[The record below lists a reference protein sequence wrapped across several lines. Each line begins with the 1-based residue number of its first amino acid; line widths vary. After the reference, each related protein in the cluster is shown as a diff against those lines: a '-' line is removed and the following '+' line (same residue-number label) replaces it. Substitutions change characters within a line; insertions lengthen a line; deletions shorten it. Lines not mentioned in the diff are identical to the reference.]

1 MKDNVRE
8 LLLADQGIE
17 VHYDYYK
24 DKKGQERI
32 KIEHHKAQKLI
43 HEKKQLLLA
52 QQKLNESIIDK
63 WVQKEINNLDGKLGE
78 YIKVNKTK

>member
-17 VHYDYYK
+17 IHYDYYQ

-32 KIEHHKAQKLI
+32 KIDHHQALKLI

-52 QQKLNESIIDK
+52 QQKLNETIIDK
-63 WVQKEINNLDGKLGE
+63 WVQKEIDQLDGNLEE
-78 YIKVNKTK
+78 YIITNKS